1 MALPVATNSNSNP
14 LGRSLIEFRPGAFT
28 PGLPVQPVVIK
39 YPHEYCNPASPRA
52 GQSLALKL
60 FRLASQFVNYLDVT
74 FLPVYQPTPEE
85 VANPAQYGA

>member
-1 MALPVATNSNSNP
+1 M
-14 LGRSLIEFRPGAFT
+14 
-28 PGLPVQPVVIK
+28 QPVVIK

-85 VANPAQYGA
+85 AANPAQYGAWTSAVIFLPPVDVM